1 VFILH
6 VGYAFVPLGALALG
20 AAILWPAI
28 IAPTA
33 ALHAWTTGAMGTMT
47 LAVMTR
53 ATLGHTG
60 RSVSAASS
68 TNVIYG
74 AVLCAALARVAAPL
88 LPGMY
93 YEALTVA
100 AIGWIVAFGGF
111 VIVYG
116 PMLLRPRASS

>member
-1 VFILH
+1 MRGDRHDVR
-6 VGYAFVPLGALALG
+6 G
-20 AAILWPAI
+20 AAR
-28 IAPTA
+28 
-33 ALHAWTTGAMGTMT
+33 ALH
-47 LAVMTR
+47 
-53 ATLGHTG
+53 LGDEDP
-60 RSVSAASS
+60 RLDVEADQ
-68 TNVIYG
+68 
-74 AVLCAALARVAAPL
+74 LALARVAAPL